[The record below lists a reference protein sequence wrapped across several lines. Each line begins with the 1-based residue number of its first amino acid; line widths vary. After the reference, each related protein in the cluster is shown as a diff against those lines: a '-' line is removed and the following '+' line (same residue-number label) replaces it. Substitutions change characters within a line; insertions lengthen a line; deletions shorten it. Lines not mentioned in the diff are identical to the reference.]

1 MLGGMTRIQKIVV
14 ALESNVDV
22 DAVLEEAIDLAGRYD
37 AKLILLR
44 ALNPLPMFAP
54 SAILATGRVVTM
66 LEESADVELRALAAR
81 APAELVDDTLVR
93 FGAPSQVICKV
104 ANDTRADVIVM
115 GTTPPSGL
123 LRRTGG
129 SSARVAHGANCRVMI
144 VPDRAR
150 RAA

>member
-1 MLGGMTRIQKIVV
+1 MTRIQKIVV

-22 DAVLEEAIDLAGRYD
+22 DVVLDEAIELAGRYD

-44 ALNPLPMFAP
+44 AVNPLPMFAP
-54 SAILATGRVVTM
+54 AAMLSAGRLVTL
-66 LEESADVELRALAAR
+66 LEESADLELRALAAR

-93 FGAPSQVICKV
+93 FGTPSQVICRV
-104 ANDTRADVIVM
+104 AEPARADVIVM

-123 LRRTGG
+123 LRRSG
-129 SSARVAHGANCRVMI
+129 SSSTRVVQDAPCRVMI
-144 VPDRAR
+144 VPERPR